1 MNFYTIAESVSSK
14 QKIKHSEFLA
24 FLLPI
29 NSVQEA
35 ESIISQHRKELPN
48 ATHHCYA
55 YIYGFNQEIQFYS
68 DGGEP
73 SGTAGKPI
81 LNTLLSSNMTN
92 ILAIVTRYFGGT
104 KLGTAGLAKAYA
116 GAVQAAL
123 TNAKTIPAIHYSNY
137 HLVLDYEGIN
147 TLKYKI
153 SCLEGLILKEKWDQ
167 RAELQVQIPE
177 EQSKEW
183 EEFLNGLK
191 PKFYL
196 NYKKEE

>member
-1 MNFYTIAESVSSK
+1 MKRAKLSPFYTTRWQDLPRLNKMNFYTIAESVSSK

-92 ILAIVTRYFGGT
+92 ILAINSLFWR
-104 KLGTAGLAKAYA
+104 
-116 GAVQAAL
+116 
-123 TNAKTIPAIHYSNY
+123 N
-137 HLVLDYEGIN
+137 
-147 TLKYKI
+147 KI
-153 SCLEGLILKEKWDQ
+153 GNSWFSKSLCRCRSSC
-167 RAELQVQIPE
+167 
-177 EQSKEW
+177 
-183 EEFLNGLK
+183 FN
-191 PKFYL
+191 
-196 NYKKEE
+196 